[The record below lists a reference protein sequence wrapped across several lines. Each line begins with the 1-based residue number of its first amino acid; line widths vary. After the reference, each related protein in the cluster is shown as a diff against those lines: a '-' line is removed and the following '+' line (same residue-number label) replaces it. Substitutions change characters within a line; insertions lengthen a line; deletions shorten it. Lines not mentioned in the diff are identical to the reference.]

1 MSFFVLLPI
10 FVSSWWILFFFPSGG
25 NSMNKVAWLF
35 PGQGSQAVGMGMAL
49 AEAEPA
55 ARAALRE
62 ADEALGFALSTLMA
76 EGPEETLRL
85 TEHTQPAILTHS
97 TMVVRAYAGRLPKPD
112 FAAGHSLGEY
122 SALVALG
129 ALDFQ
134 DAVRTVRE
142 RGRAMQE
149 AVPVGVGAMAAIL
162 SMSLADVEASCAEA
176 AAATGKIVVP
186 ANFNGPGQIV
196 IAGHAEAV
204 EAALEAAKA
213 RGGRKM
219 MKLPVSAPFHSPLM
233 EPAQARMEPLL
244 RGLAFGAP
252 ACPLVNNV
260 DARAVTE
267 AEALRDGLVRQIP
280 GAVRWQ
286 ATLDLLLDQGVTTFL
301 ELGPGKVLAGLVKRQ
316 AKDRG
321 MEVVALNLG
330 GPEDLIQLG

>member
-1 MSFFVLLPI
+1 MS
-10 FVSSWWILFFFPSGG
+10 
-25 NSMNKVAWLF
+25 KVAWLF

-55 ARAALRE
+55 AKAVLQD
-62 ADEALGFALSTLMA
+62 ADAALGFPLSRLMA
-76 EGPEETLRL
+76 EGPEETLKL

-97 TMVVRAYAGRLPKPD
+97 TMVVRAWGHRLPRPD

-122 SALVALG
+122 SALVAIG
-129 ALDFQ
+129 ALGFQ

-149 AVPVGVGAMAAIL
+149 AVPVGVGAMAAL
-162 SMSLADVEASCAEA
+162 LGMALADVEASCAEA
-176 AAATGKIVVP
+176 AVATGKVVVP

-204 EAALEAAKA
+204 DAALEAAKA
-213 RGGRKM
+213 RGGRKA

-233 EPAQARMEPLL
+233 DPARARMQPLL
-244 RGLAFGAP
+244 QELTFKVP
-252 ACPLVNNV
+252 ICPLVNNV
-260 DARAVTE
+260 DAQLVSDPA
-267 AEALRDGLVRQIP
+267 ALRDGLVRQIP

-286 ATLDLLLDQGVTTFL
+286 ATLDLLLDQGATTFV

-316 AKDRG
+316 AKERG
-321 MEVVALNLG
+321 LDVVALSLG
-330 GPEDLIQLG
+330 TPEDLAQLD

>member
-1 MSFFVLLPI
+1 M
-10 FVSSWWILFFFPSGG
+10 G
-25 NSMNKVAWLF
+25 KVAWLF
-35 PGQGSQAVGMGMAL
+35 PGQGSQAVGMGVAL
-49 AEAEPA
+49 AQAEPA
-55 ARAALRE
+55 ARALLQE
-62 ADEALGFALSTLMA
+62 ADAALGFPLSKLMA
-76 EGPEETLRL
+76 EGPEETLKL

-97 TMVVRAYAGRLPKPD
+97 IMVVRAWAHRLPKPD

-129 ALDFQ
+129 ALRFE

-149 AVPVGVGAMAAIL
+149 AVPVGVGAMAAL
-162 SMSLADVEASCAEA
+162 LNMSLEDVEASCAEA
-176 AAATGKIVVP
+176 AQSTGKIVVP

-196 IAGHAEAV
+196 IAGHVEAV

-233 EPAQARMEPLL
+233 EPAKARMEPIL
-244 RGLAFGAP
+244 RGLAFQVP
-252 ACPLVNNV
+252 SCPLVNNV
-260 DARAVTE
+260 DAVAVSDP
-267 AEALRDGLVRQIP
+267 EALRDGLVRQIP

-286 ATLDLLLDQGVTTFL
+286 ATLELLLGQGVTTFL

-316 AKDRG
+316 AKERAVD
-321 MEVVALNLG
+321 VSAFSLG
-330 GPEDLIQLG
+330 APEDLAQLG

>member
-1 MSFFVLLPI
+1 VAGPI
-10 FVSSWWILFFFPSGG
+10 FEVFMS
-25 NSMNKVAWLF
+25 KVAWLF

-55 ARAALRE
+55 AKSALQE
-62 ADEALGFALSTLMA
+62 ADEALGFALSKLMA
-76 EGPEETLRL
+76 EGPEETLKL

-97 TMVVRAYAGRLPKPD
+97 TMVVRAWGQRLPKPD

-129 ALDFQ
+129 ALGFQ

-149 AVPVGVGAMAAIL
+149 AVPVGVGAMAALL
-162 SMSLADVEASCAEA
+162 SMSLEDVQASCAEA
-176 AAATGKIVVP
+176 AAGTGKIVVP

-204 EAALEAAKA
+204 DAALEAAKA

-233 EPAQARMEPLL
+233 EPAQARMEPIL
-244 RGLAFGAP
+244 RGLSFQAP
-252 ACPLVNNV
+252 TCPLVNNV
-260 DARAVTE
+260 DAAAVSDP
-267 AEALRDGLVRQIP
+267 AALQDGLVRQIP

-286 ATLDLLLDQGVTTFL
+286 ATMDLLLDRGVTTFL
-301 ELGPGKVLAGLVKRQ
+301 ELGPGKVLAGLAKRQ
-316 AKDRG
+316 AKERG
-321 MEVVALNLG
+321 LEVMAFSLG
-330 GPEDLIQLG
+330 QPEDLAQLG

>member
-1 MSFFVLLPI
+1 M
-10 FVSSWWILFFFPSGG
+10 G
-25 NSMNKVAWLF
+25 KVAWLF
-35 PGQGSQAVGMGMAL
+35 PGQGSQAVGMGVTL

-55 ARAALRE
+55 ARAVLQE
-62 ADEALGFALSTLMA
+62 ADAALGFALSALMA
-76 EGPEETLRL
+76 GGPEETLKL

-97 TMVVRAYAGRLPKPD
+97 IMVVRALGDRLPAPD

-129 ALDFQ
+129 ALSFQ

-142 RGRAMQE
+142 RGRAMQV

-162 SMSLADVEASCAEA
+162 GMSQADVEASCEEA
-176 AAATGKIVVP
+176 QASTGKVVVP

-204 EAALEAAKA
+204 DAALEAVKA
-213 RGGRKM
+213 RGGRKA

-233 EPAQARMEPLL
+233 EPAQAHMAPILA
-244 RGLAFGAP
+244 GLTFLAP
-252 ACPLVNNV
+252 RCPLVNNV
-260 DARAVTE
+260 DAAAV
-267 AEALRDGLVRQIP
+267 ADPEALRDGLVRQIP

-286 ATLDLLLDQGVTTFL
+286 ATLDLLLDQGVTTFI

-316 AKDRG
+316 AKERG
-321 MEVVALNLG
+321 LEVQALSLG
-330 GPEDLIQLG
+330 APEDLAQLA

>member
-1 MSFFVLLPI
+1 M
-10 FVSSWWILFFFPSGG
+10 G
-25 NSMNKVAWLF
+25 KVAWLF
-35 PGQGSQAVGMGMAL
+35 PGQGSQGVGMGVAL

-55 ARAALRE
+55 ARAVLQE
-62 ADEALGFALSTLMA
+62 ADGALGFPLSKLMA

-97 TMVVRAYAGRLPKPD
+97 LMAVRAWGQRLPKPD

-129 ALDFQ
+129 ALRFE

-149 AVPVGVGAMAAIL
+149 AVPVGVGAMAAL
-162 SMSLADVEASCAEA
+162 LNMSLADVEASCAEA
-176 AAATGKIVVP
+176 ARSTGKIVVP

-233 EPAQARMEPLL
+233 EPAQARMEPIL
-244 RGLAFGAP
+244 RGLAFQAP
-252 ACPLVNNV
+252 ICPLVNNV
-260 DARAVTE
+260 DAAAVSDP
-267 AEALRDGLVRQIP
+267 AALREGLVRQIP

-286 ATLDLLLDQGVTTFL
+286 ATLELLLDQGVTTFL

-321 MEVVALNLG
+321 VDVSAFSLG
-330 GPEDLIQLG
+330 APEDLAQLG